1 MSSSKNIVDTL
12 KDNYMPYAMSVIIS
26 RAIPQIDGFKPSHRK
41 LLYTMYEMNLLKS
54 GKTKSANVVGQTMKL
69 NPHGDMAIYETMVRM
84 TKNNESLLHPYVDS
98 KGNFGKV
105 YSRDMKFAA
114 ARYTEVSL
122 MEICNEIFEDI
133 NKDTVDFVD
142 NYDGKLKEPVLLP
155 TKFPN
160 ILVNP
165 NKGIAV
171 GMASAIPS
179 FNLKEVIDFTVA
191 YLGNSEAR
199 PEDYIIAPDLPTGGE
214 ILLDKEKMK
223 EILTTGRGSFAIRGK
238 YRVDKK
244 AGIIEITE
252 IPYTTTIESII
263 EKVVELMKSG
273 KVKEIT
279 DIRDET
285 DLQGLKITIDYRKS
299 QDPHKLMLKLFKST
313 PLEDS
318 FGCNFNIL
326 IEKRPMVLGV
336 KDIVRHWVDFRRDTL
351 TRKIAFE
358 IEKQNA
364 KLNLLLGLKS
374 ILVDIDKVIKII
386 RGTETEKEVIPTLK
400 SVFSLNDDQAE
411 YISEI
416 KLRNL
421 NKEYILKRLDEI
433 KVLETEIEK
442 GKKILESEK
451 LQNKEIVT
459 DLKNISKKYGTERK
473 TTIADLEKAVFYDEV
488 EEEDNSLFHIFVTKD
503 GYFKKITD
511 ISLKRSSEQKIK
523 DDDEMLDSFSSR
535 NQDIIWVMTD
545 QSNLYQLK
553 ISEMEEMRSS
563 QLGIYLPNQLNFEKN
578 ENIIRVL
585 NPSENYNMIINVY
598 ANGKVAK
605 VDINAYTT
613 KGFRK
618 KLQNIYSDKS
628 EIVDMIPAKEDQEL
642 ALLLDNDTYI
652 RFNTDLIN
660 LVSSRG
666 SQGVQVARINKT
678 SEVIKAIHKE
688 IDMELYKEGTIK
700 IPKAPKKINYNQI
713 EV

>member
-1 MSSSKNIVDTL
+1 
-12 KDNYMPYAMSVIIS
+12 
-26 RAIPQIDGFKPSHRK
+26 
-41 LLYTMYEMNLLKS
+41 
-54 GKTKSANVVGQTMKL
+54 
-69 NPHGDMAIYETMVRM
+69 
-84 TKNNESLLHPYVDS
+84 
-98 KGNFGKV
+98 
-105 YSRDMKFAA
+105 
-114 ARYTEVSL
+114 
-122 MEICNEIFEDI
+122 
-133 NKDTVDFVD
+133 
-142 NYDGKLKEPVLLP
+142 
-155 TKFPN
+155 
-160 ILVNP
+160 
-165 NKGIAV
+165 
-171 GMASAIPS
+171 
-179 FNLKEVIDFTVA
+179 
-191 YLGNSEAR
+191 
-199 PEDYIIAPDLPTGGE
+199 
-214 ILLDKEKMK
+214 
-223 EILTTGRGSFAIRGK
+223 
-238 YRVDKK
+238 
-244 AGIIEITE
+244 
-252 IPYTTTIESII
+252 
-263 EKVVELMKSG
+263 MKSG

-336 KDIVRHWVDFRRDTL
+336 IDIIKHWVDFRRDTL
-351 TRKIAFE
+351 TRKSAFE
-358 IEKQNA
+358 IGKQNT

-374 ILVDIDKVIKII
+374 ILVDIDRVIKII

-400 SVFSLNDDQAE
+400 NVFSLNDDQAE

-416 KLRNL
+416 RLRNL

-433 KVLETEIEK
+433 NTLEIEIEK
-442 GKKILESEK
+442 GTKILQSEK
-451 LQNKEIVT
+451 LQNKDIVT
-459 DLKNISKKYGTERK
+459 ELKNISKKYGNERK

-523 DDDEMLDSFSSR
+523 DDDEILDSFSAK
-535 NQDIIWVMTD
+535 NQEILWVLTD

-553 ISEMEEMRSS
+553 LSEMEEMRSS

-605 VDINAYTT
+605 VDINAYAT

-660 LVSSRG
+660 LVGSRG